1 MAGKP
6 NASIKMTVRL
16 WKRRKGFPRVMAVG
30 AKRAAGRIIVERVII
45 GNLAVAADATVVVK
59 LSAAAL
65 INNSMRFVFIG

>member
-16 WKRRKGFPRVMAVG
+16 WKRRKGCLRVMAVG